1 MWCPRLSKIADAGRD
16 AAGGDGVIFRRPGF
30 VGERYA
36 MPENTVE
43 TESAIAR
50 HTRLTHLSEHLANE
64 RTYLAYLRTSVS
76 LMSFGLAINRFS
88 FYLEQFREMENR
100 KGSASVLVGS
110 QQLGI
115 AMMILGMALLVWAS
129 IYYNQIFQQ
138 IEAQDFRPTRS
149 GIFVLTSLLL
159 VVGLVGV
166 VWLVV
171 G

>member
-1 MWCPRLSKIADAGRD
+1 
-16 AAGGDGVIFRRPGF
+16 
-30 VGERYA
+30 

-88 FYLEQFREMENR
+88 FYLEQFREMEIP
-100 KGSASVLVGS
+100 KDSVSVHGS

-129 IYYNQIFQQ
+129 IYYNNVFQQ
-138 IEAQDFRPTRS
+138 IEAQDFRPMRS
-149 GIFVLTSLLL
+149 GIFVVTSVLL
-159 VVGLVGV
+159 VAGLIGV

-171 G
+171 S